1 MVDRGFRPRGKA
13 IVEIVIEVVGW
24 VGAAAIL
31 AGYFL
36 FSIGR
41 IKNGYRYQV
50 INLVGASALLVNA
63 LANQS
68 WPFVILNA
76 VWSVTAVY
84 ALISLWRKGR
94 RQSAQP
100 A

>member
-1 MVDRGFRPRGKA
+1 MGILVD
-13 IVEIVIEVVGW
+13 VVGW

-41 IKNGYRYQV
+41 IKNGYRYQL
-50 INLVGASALLVNA
+50 INLVGALALFTNALVNH
-63 LANQS
+63 S

-76 VWSVTAVY
+76 VWSATAIF
-84 ALISLWRKGR
+84 ALIQLAAKKR
-94 RQSAQP
+94 RNEPQEAP
-100 A
+100 TV